1 MGDATARSIL
11 DHRGCVEL
19 EKILVRFGAP
29 VSEERAWAL
38 CYSSVKCYLELDNGD
53 RPNSAIVTSLQ
64 NIVLHKD
71 GYVHPDTFIVPASTI
86 IRDGATGKS
95 LNN

>member
-29 VSEERAWAL
+29 VSEERSWAL
-38 CYSSVKCYLELDNGD
+38 CYSSVKCYLELDSHD
-53 RPNSAIVTSLQ
+53 RANSALVTSL
-64 NIVLHKD
+64 NHIVLHKD
-71 GYVHPDTFIVPASTI
+71 GYVHPDTFSVPSGSI
-86 IRDGATGKS
+86 IKDGAAGKHGS
-95 LNN
+95 